1 MKKTLGIIGLGFVG
15 GAVQEG
21 MKNYFNIYSFD
32 IDSTKPRTVN
42 SLFEL
47 IENTN
52 ETFLCLPTPMKKT
65 GECDLNILIKV
76 LDEISHIAFSL
87 NKQDYIVI
95 IKSTIP
101 PGTTEQLNKDYSNIQ
116 IVFNPEFLT
125 EANAIEDYKN
135 QNRIVIGGPR
145 PYSTKVKQIFEKAFP
160 KIPIIKT
167 NSTIAETIKYITN
180 TFLTVKVSYA
190 NEIYQLCQ
198 GLDIDYDKVLEYTK
212 YDTRLGSSHWSVPG
226 PDGDF
231 GYGGHCFPKDIAAL
245 INVMDNLNID
255 ATMLKAAQLKNT
267 QVRTDKDWEK
277 MKGRAIS

>member
-1 MKKTLGIIGLGFVG
+1 MKQPLGIIGLGFVG

-21 MKNYFNIYSFD
+21 MKNHFDIYSFD

-42 SLFEL
+42 TLYEV

-65 GECDLNILIKV
+65 GECDLNILRKA
-76 LDEISHIAFSL
+76 LDEIAHIAFSL
-87 NKQDYIVI
+87 KKQDYIII

-101 PGTTEQLNKDYSNIQ
+101 PGTTEQFNKDYPNIQ

-125 EANAIEDYKN
+125 EANAVEDYKN

-167 NSTIAETIKYITN
+167 NSTIAETIKYVTN

-198 GLDIDYDKVLEYTK
+198 GLDIDYDKVIEYSK
-212 YDTRLGSSHWSVPG
+212 YDTRLGNSHWSVPG

-255 ATMLKAAQLKNT
+255 NIMLKAAQSKNT

-277 MKGRAIS
+277 MKGRAVS